1 MNLWP
6 VIKLSWKNVWRNP
19 TRSGVVILAVIL
31 GTWAGIFSTAL
42 MNGLSMQYIKNQ
54 LETSVAH
61 LQIYHEKFNE
71 ENLPRYFIPSP
82 DSLVNN
88 LQQYE
93 FIEFISARS
102 VVQGLASSPTNTFGV
117 TISGIDTEK
126 DSLVSTI
133 HTHIIEGNYL
143 EDPSRNPVLIGAKL
157 AQRLQVD
164 LRSRM
169 VLNFQDVEGYITAGA
184 FRVAGIFDTPN
195 SAFDETN
202 VFVRRSD
209 LNRLLGKENLVH
221 EIAMLV
227 DNFKN
232 ADAYRDS
239 LSTGSSVV
247 EIQSWGDVSPSLRYT
262 DSNVDFML
270 YIFMTI
276 IAVALTFGIINT
288 MLMAVL
294 ERTQELGM
302 LMAIGLNKIRT
313 FSMVMFETLF
323 LTLIGVPVGMGLSWL
338 TLTWVG
344 NVGIDLSAFAQGLEE
359 YGMSTMIYPELPDSY
374 YLNIGLLMFAFTLM
388 AAVYPSI
395 KALKLNPVQ
404 AIRKV

>member
-6 VIKLSWKNVWRNP
+6 VIKLSWKNVWRSP
-19 TRSGVVILAVIL
+19 VRSGVVILAVVL
-31 GTWAGIFSTAL
+31 GTWAGIFSTGL

-61 LQIYHEKFNE
+61 IQIHHEQFNE
-71 ENLPRYFIPSP
+71 ENLPRYFISTP
-82 DSLVNN
+82 DSLIHE
-88 LQQYE
+88 LKQYDLVE
-93 FIEFISARS
+93 SISARN

-117 TISGIDTEK
+117 TIKGIDTEA
-126 DSLVSTI
+126 DSAVSNI
-133 HTHIIEGNYL
+133 HTYITEGNYL
-143 EDPSRNPVLIGAKL
+143 EDPSRNPVLIGSKL
-157 AQRLQVD
+157 AQRLHVD

-169 VLNFQDVEGYITAGA
+169 VLNFQDVEGNITAGA
-184 FRVAGIFDTPN
+184 FRVAGIFDSPN
-195 SAFDETN
+195 SKFDESN
-202 VFVRRSD
+202 VFVKRDD
-209 LNRLLGKENLVH
+209 LNRLLGEENLVH
-221 EIAMLV
+221 EVAMLV
-227 DNFKN
+227 DNFKQ
-232 ADAYRDS
+232 ADIYRDS
-239 LSTGSSVV
+239 LAQGRSGL

-276 IAVALTFGIINT
+276 IAIALTFGIINT

-302 LMAIGLNKIRT
+302 LMAIGVNKIRT

-323 LTLIGVPVGMGLSWL
+323 LTLVGVPVGMALSWL

-359 YGMSTMIYPELPDSY
+359 YGMSTMIYPELPEGY
-374 YLNIGLLMFAFTLM
+374 YLNIGLLMIVFTLM
-388 AAVYPSI
+388 ASIYPSV

>member
-1 MNLWP
+1 M
-6 VIKLSWKNVWRNP
+6 
-19 TRSGVVILAVIL
+19 RSGVVILAVIL
-31 GTWAGIFSTAL
+31 GTWAGIFSTGL

-54 LETSVAH
+54 LEMTVAH
-61 LQIYHEKFNE
+61 LQIHQEKFNE

-82 DSLVNN
+82 DSLVDE
-88 LQQYE
+88 LQQYQ
-93 FIEFISARS
+93 FIESISARN

-117 TISGIDTEK
+117 TIKGIDRER
-126 DSLVSTI
+126 DSLVSNI
-133 HTHIIEGNYL
+133 HTYIIEGDYL
-143 EDPSRNPVLIGAKL
+143 EDPTRNPVLIGAKL
-157 AQRLQVD
+157 AQRLQLK

-169 VLNFQDVEGYITAGA
+169 VLNFQDLEGHITAGA
-184 FRVAGIFDTPN
+184 FRIAGIFDSPN
-195 SAFDETN
+195 AAFDESN

-209 LNRLLGKENLVH
+209 LDRLLGEENVVH
-221 EIAMLV
+221 EVAMLV

-232 ADAYRDS
+232 ADIYRDS
-239 LSTGSSVV
+239 LALGRSGL
-247 EIQSWGDVSPSLRYT
+247 EIESWGDVSPSLRYT

-276 IAVALTFGIINT
+276 IAIALTFGIINT

-302 LMAIGLNKIRT
+302 LMAIGLNKVRT
-313 FSMVMFETLF
+313 FTMVMFETLF
-323 LTLIGVPVGMGLSWL
+323 LTLVGVPVGMGLSWL

-359 YGMSTMIYPELPDSY
+359 YGMSTMIYPELPEGY
-374 YLNIGLLMFAFTLM
+374 FINIGLLMLVATLL

-395 KALKLNPVQ
+395 KALKLNPVE